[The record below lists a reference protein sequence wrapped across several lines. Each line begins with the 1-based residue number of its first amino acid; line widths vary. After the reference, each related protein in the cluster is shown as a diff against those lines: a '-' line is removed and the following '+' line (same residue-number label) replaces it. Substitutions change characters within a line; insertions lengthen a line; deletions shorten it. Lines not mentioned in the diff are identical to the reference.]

1 MTLRIDASRLLLLL
15 AGTGMSLAGP
25 AQAHPHKEHS
35 IYGSVSGYR
44 AIMDRNSDAYH
55 SADAFCQTN
64 ASVNAA
70 TSGTTTVMS
79 GGGGGGGNQFK
90 RLKTQYAVC
99 MESQGAWIRITGNAA
114 GDRPDSD

>member
-1 MTLRIDASRLLLLL
+1 MTLRIDARRLLLLL
-15 AGTGMSLAGP
+15 AGTGMGLAGP

-44 AIMDRNSDAYH
+44 AIMDRDSDAYH
-55 SADAFCQTN
+55 SADSFCQTD

-70 TSGTTTVMS
+70 TSGTTTVMN
-79 GGGGGGGNQFK
+79 GGGGGSGNQFK

-99 MESQGAWIRITGNAA
+99 MESRGAWIRITGNAA
-114 GDRPDSD
+114 GDRPDND

>member
-15 AGTGMSLAGP
+15 AGTGMGLAGP

-44 AIMDRNSDAYH
+44 AIMDHDSDAYH
-55 SADAFCQTN
+55 AADAFCQTD

-70 TSGTTTVMS
+70 TSGTMTAMS
-79 GGGGGGGNQFK
+79 GGSGNQFK
-90 RLKTQYAVC
+90 RLKTQYAAC
-99 MESQGAWIRITGNAA
+99 MESRGAWIRITGNAA
-114 GDRPDSD
+114 GDRPRQ